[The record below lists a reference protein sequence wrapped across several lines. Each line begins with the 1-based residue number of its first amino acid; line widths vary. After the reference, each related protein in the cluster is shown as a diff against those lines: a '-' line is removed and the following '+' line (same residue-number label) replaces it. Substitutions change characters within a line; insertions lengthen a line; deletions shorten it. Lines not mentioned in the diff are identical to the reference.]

1 MRANMLQH
9 KYLEISF
16 YVDKPVCCLMEKHT
30 YSLSHWDTQTHAH
43 SLFLS
48 RSHKHTHR
56 CLHQTTR
63 VWNPNSSVQR
73 DFQRRRSTG
82 NDVIVNSQRREL
94 ITQNPDLFN
103 CRGTPQGDKKR
114 KKRNMILQR
123 KLIFL
128 QWQFCRL
135 LIMITPRSHTSAPR
149 WESCSRACGEGL
161 VLSLYTHDSGLR
173 SHVHS
178 TAFK

>member
-1 MRANMLQH
+1 MLPYGKTH
-9 KYLEISF
+9 IFSL
-16 YVDKPVCCLMEKHT
+16 PLRHT
-30 YSLSHWDTQTHAH
+30 NARSLSFSLSLTQT
-43 SLFLS
+43 
-48 RSHKHTHR
+48 HTHR

-63 VWNPNSSVQR
+63 VWNPSSSVRR

-149 WESCSRACGEGL
+149 
-161 VLSLYTHDSGLR
+161 
-173 SHVHS
+173 
-178 TAFK
+178 